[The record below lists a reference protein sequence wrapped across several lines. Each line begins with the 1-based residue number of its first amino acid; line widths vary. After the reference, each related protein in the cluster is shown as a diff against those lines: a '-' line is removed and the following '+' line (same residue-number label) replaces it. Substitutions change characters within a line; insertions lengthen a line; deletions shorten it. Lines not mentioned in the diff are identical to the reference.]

1 LRHRWLGGISTS
13 CKVEH
18 FPEGETMFNLLDLDA
33 QTRHFMRLEFHRD
46 IAEGT
51 LYISPRLSPAGQS
64 VYANELLDAIEHGSP
79 ESLAAAL
86 DSPRFF
92 NPTEPRES
100 EDGADRGVRV
110 PDTAAVTLAEG
121 EFNRFYIRGLCRR
134 AMANGI
140 DRLVVYRAKAV
151 DDPRSES
158 RQRIG
163 TLLDP
168 AALLEDLRERVDTM
182 FGVPTGPNSG
192 LSVRIQG
199 VDAA

>member
-1 LRHRWLGGISTS
+1 
-13 CKVEH
+13 
-18 FPEGETMFNLLDLDA
+18 MFNLLDLDA
-33 QTRHFMRLEFHRD
+33 QTRHFMRLEFQRD
-46 IAEGT
+46 TAEGA
-51 LYISPRLSPAGQS
+51 LYFSPRLSPVGRS
-64 VYANELLDAIEHGSP
+64 VYANELRDAIEHGSP

-86 DSPRFF
+86 DSPRYF

-100 EDGADRGVRV
+100 EDGGDHDARV
-110 PDTAAVTLAEG
+110 PETAAVTLAEG

-134 AMANGI
+134 AIADNI

-163 TLLDP
+163 MLLDP
-168 AALLEDLRERVDTM
+168 AALLADLRERVDTM

-192 LSVRIQG
+192 LSVRIPS
-199 VDAA
+199 A